1 MKKKAVLIFV
11 ALFAIAS
18 AVGVM
23 VIEKNRKTPMERY
36 LETSQTT
43 TQPEKY
49 IPAKIVDYDGGLQY
63 EFLSYDLIDDKDIET
78 QTKYKA
84 DYFSD
89 GKIPSSDYVVKKVDY
104 DAMARDYPKFD
115 EYRESN
121 CTKGM
126 TYEECEEFMREH
138 EDEYSS
144 EVHVRTKYFFIRCRI
159 TYVGGD
165 VNDTNRKCLNFDFL
179 IMNGDKRV
187 GDSHNPNCYFDLS
200 QNTEGKEQ
208 KTDSV
213 YYTFGKLGDS
223 IECVLGGRLID
234 ENDQFSDAT
243 AYYVGFLPWSY
254 EEAEK
259 CNPAI
264 DSKFVALKDMPK
276 EPEPA

>member
-1 MKKKAVLIFV
+1 MKNKAIPIVIALIAIVVIVFV
-11 ALFAIAS
+11 IN
-18 AVGVM
+18 
-23 VIEKNRKTPMERY
+23 IENNSKTPMERF

-43 TQPEKY
+43 KQPDNY
-49 IPAKIVDYDGGLQY
+49 IPAKIIDYDGGLQY
-63 EFLSYDLIDDKDIET
+63 EFLSYELIDDKDIEK

-84 DYFSD
+84 EYFID
-89 GKIPSSDYVVKKVDY
+89 GKVPPSDYVVKKVDY

-121 CTKGM
+121 CERGM
-126 TYEECEEFMREH
+126 TYEEHEEFMREH
-138 EDEYSS
+138 EDEYST
-144 EVHVRTKYFFIRCRI
+144 EVHVKTKYFFIRCRI

-165 VNDTNRKCLNFDFL
+165 INDTNEKCLNFDFL

-208 KTDSV
+208 KGDAV
-213 YYTFGKLGDS
+213 YYKFGKIGDS

-234 ENDQFSDAT
+234 ENDCFSKAT
-243 AYYVGFLPWSY
+243 GYYVGFLPWSY
-254 EEAEK
+254 DEAEN

-276 EPEPA
+276 EPETV

>member
-1 MKKKAVLIFV
+1 MKNKAIPIVIALIAIVVIVFV
-11 ALFAIAS
+11 IN
-18 AVGVM
+18 
-23 VIEKNRKTPMERY
+23 IENNSKTPMERF

-43 TQPEKY
+43 KQPDNY
-49 IPAKIVDYDGGLQY
+49 IPAKIIDYDGGLQY
-63 EFLSYDLIDDKDIET
+63 EFLSYELIDDKDIEK

-84 DYFSD
+84 EYFID
-89 GKIPSSDYVVKKVDY
+89 GKVPPSDYVVKKVDY

-121 CTKGM
+121 CERGM
-126 TYEECEEFMREH
+126 TYEEYEEFMREH
-138 EDEYSS
+138 EDEYST
-144 EVHVRTKYFFIRCRI
+144 EVHVKTKYFFIRCRI

-165 VNDTNRKCLNFDFL
+165 INDTNEKCLNFDFL

-208 KTDSV
+208 KGDAV
-213 YYTFGKLGDS
+213 YYKFGKIGDS

-234 ENDQFSDAT
+234 ENDCFSKAT
-243 AYYVGFLPWSY
+243 GYYVGFLPWSY
-254 EEAEK
+254 DEAEN

-276 EPEPA
+276 EPETV

>member
-11 ALFAIAS
+11 VLFVIAS
-18 AVGVM
+18 VAAVIA
-23 VIEKNRKTPMERY
+23 IEKNSKTPMERF

-43 TQPEKY
+43 KQPDNY
-49 IPAKIVDYDGGLQY
+49 IPAKIIDYDGGLQY
-63 EFLSYDLIDDKDIET
+63 EFLSYELIDDKDIEK
-78 QTKYKA
+78 QKKYKA
-84 DYFSD
+84 EYFID
-89 GKIPSSDYVVKKVDY
+89 GKVPPSDYVVKKVDHA
-104 DAMARDYPKFD
+104 AMRRDFPKYD
-115 EYRESN
+115 EYVSSN

-126 TYEECEEFMREH
+126 TYEEYEEFMREH

-234 ENDQFSDAT
+234 ENDCFSKAT
-243 AYYVGFLPWSY
+243 GYYVGFLPWSY